1 MTKTIAEVLNLVAEA
16 KSEKEAIDILVRNRT
31 GALEIC
37 LRANYDSSIESI
49 YTETTL
55 PKYEPDDSPIGYSY
69 SSLYREADRLPYF
82 FKTNRL
88 IVDEKRRNQ
97 KLKIILES
105 ISSQESLLLERILTK
120 SYINPNIN
128 VDVINAAFPNL
139 IVERMNN
146 LL

>member
-1 MTKTIAEVLNLVAEA
+1 MNKTIPEILTLVSEA
-16 KSEKEAIDILVRNRT
+16 KNEKEAIDILVRNRT

-37 LRANYDSSIESI
+37 LRANYDPSIEPI
-49 YTETTL
+49 YTPSTL
-55 PKYEPDDSPIGYSY
+55 PDYKPDDSPIGYSY

-82 FKTNRL
+82 FKTNKL
-88 IVDEKRRNQ
+88 ITDEKRRNQ

-105 ISSQESLLLERILTK
+105 INTAESAILEKILTK
-120 SYINPNIN
+120 SYINKNIN
-128 VDVINAAFPNL
+128 IDVINAAFPNL

>member
-1 MTKTIAEVLNLVAEA
+1 MTKTIAEIMNLVAEA
-16 KSEKEAIDILVRNRT
+16 KSEKEAVDILVRNRS

-37 LRANYDSSIESI
+37 LRANYDPSIEPI
-49 YTETTL
+49 YTANTL

-82 FKTNRL
+82 FKTNKL
-88 IVDEKRRNQ
+88 ILDEKRRNQ
-97 KLKIILES
+97 KLRIILES
-105 ISSQESLLLERILTK
+105 ISSQESLLLEKILTK

-128 VDVINAAFPNL
+128 INIINTAFPNL
-139 IVERMNN
+139 ISERMNS